1 MKLSLR
7 SWRPRH
13 LLAAWCAYWAGLAVV
28 TLWPAI
34 AAGWRISQQAH
45 GKASVFAGFN
55 NDIINATIVDSGKTT
70 WAGSITFVHLA
81 LLIAGPPL
89 LLWLIWLMRAS
100 RTNNAEEPG
109 ALDHGRQR
117 ELYESDS
124 QTQIFDSSTSKRGTR
139 EES

>member
-13 LLAAWCAYWAGLAVV
+13 LLSAWCAYWTGLALI

-34 AAGWRISQQAH
+34 AAGWRMSQQPH
-45 GKASVFAGFN
+45 GKGTVSGGFGDGVF
-55 NDIINATIVDSGKTT
+55 NATIVDSGKTT
-70 WAGSITFVHLA
+70 WTGSISATHLA

-89 LLWLIWLMRAS
+89 LLWLLWLMRAS
-100 RTNNAEEPG
+100 RTNNAEEPA
-109 ALDHGRQR
+109 ALGSTTRR
-117 ELYESDS
+117 ELYGSNLRMES
-124 QTQIFDSSTSKRGTR
+124 FDASTSKRETR

>member
-13 LLAAWCAYWAGLAVV
+13 LLAAWCAYWAGLALV

-34 AAGWRISQQAH
+34 AAGWRMSQQAH
-45 GKASVFAGFN
+45 GKGSVVGGFGN
-55 NDIINATIVDSGKTT
+55 GVLNATIVDAGKTT
-70 WAGSITFVHLA
+70 WAGSITVVHLA

-89 LLWLIWLMRAS
+89 VLWLIWLMRAS
-100 RTNNAEEPG
+100 RTNNAGERG
-109 ALDHGRQR
+109 ALNHGTQR
-117 ELYESDS
+117 ELSGSDS
-124 QTQIFDSSTSKRGTR
+124 RTQIFDSSTSKRGTR

>member
-7 SWRPRH
+7 SWHPRH
-13 LLAAWCAYWAGLAVV
+13 LLAAWCAYWAGLALV

-34 AAGWRISQQAH
+34 AAGWRMSQQPH
-45 GKASVFAGFN
+45 GKGSVLGSFGDGAFS
-55 NDIINATIVDSGKTT
+55 ATIVESGKTT
-70 WAGSITFVHLA
+70 WAGSITAVHLA

-100 RTNNAEEPG
+100 RTNNAEERG
-109 ALDHGRQR
+109 APHHGTQR
-117 ELYESDS
+117 ELYGSDS
-124 QTQIFDSSTSKRGTR
+124 RTQIFDSSTSKRGTR

>member
-13 LLAAWCAYWAGLAVV
+13 LLAAWCAYWAGLAVI

-34 AAGWRISQQAH
+34 AAGWRISQQVH
-45 GKASVFAGFN
+45 GEGSVSGSFGDNGLSA
-55 NDIINATIVDSGKTT
+55 IISESGKTT
-70 WAGSITFVHLA
+70 WTGSISFVHLA

-89 LLWLIWLMRAS
+89 LLWMIWLMRAS
-100 RTNNAEEPG
+100 RTNNAGEPD
-109 ALDHGRQR
+109 ALNHGTQK
-117 ELYESDS
+117 ELYGSDS
-124 QTQIFDSSTSKRGTR
+124 RTQIFDPSTSKRGTR

>member
-13 LLAAWCAYWAGLAVV
+13 LLAAWCAYWAALALV

-45 GKASVFAGFN
+45 GKGSVSGSFG
-55 NDIINATIVDSGKTT
+55 NDIISATIVDSGKTT
-70 WAGSITFVHLA
+70 WAGSITPVHLA

-89 LLWLIWLMRAS
+89 ILWLLWLMRAS
-100 RTNNAEEPG
+100 RTNNAGDPG
-109 ALDHGRQR
+109 ALNHGTQK
-117 ELYESDS
+117 ELYGSDS
-124 QTQIFDSSTSKRGTR
+124 RTQIFDSSTSKRGTR

>member
-13 LLAAWCAYWAGLAVV
+13 LLAAWCAYWAGLALV

-34 AAGWRISQQAH
+34 AAGWRMSQQPH
-45 GKASVFAGFN
+45 GHGSVSGGFG
-55 NDIINATIVDSGKTT
+55 DGLINATIVDSGKTT
-70 WAGSITFVHLA
+70 WAGSITLVHLA

-89 LLWLIWLMRAS
+89 VLWLIWLMRAS
-100 RTNNAEEPG
+100 RTNNAGEPG
-109 ALDHGRQR
+109 ALSREAQR
-117 ELYESDS
+117 ELYGSESRAG
-124 QTQIFDSSTSKRGTR
+124 IIDSSTSKRGTR